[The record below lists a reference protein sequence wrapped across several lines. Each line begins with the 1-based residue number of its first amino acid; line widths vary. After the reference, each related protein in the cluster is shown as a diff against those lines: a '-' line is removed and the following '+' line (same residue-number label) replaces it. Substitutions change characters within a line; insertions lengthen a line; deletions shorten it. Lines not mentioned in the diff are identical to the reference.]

1 MRLAVGLDGHRRNAR
16 IGDLEIVELTQAE
29 AHLVGGAH
37 RGPVRCYYV
46 AFQTRIERTADA
58 CEPILLWGVERHVDV
73 RSLFPVSGGPAVGRL
88 EGRMM
93 IERRGRMDLAIA

>member
-46 AFQTRIERTADA
+46 AFQTRIERS
-58 CEPILLWGVERHVDV
+58 EERRVGKECK
-73 RSLFPVSGGPAVGRL
+73 SLFGPASDKEISRGLPERGKRGTLPCSSVSVTGRPRSR
-88 EGRMM
+88 E
-93 IERRGRMDLAIA
+93 